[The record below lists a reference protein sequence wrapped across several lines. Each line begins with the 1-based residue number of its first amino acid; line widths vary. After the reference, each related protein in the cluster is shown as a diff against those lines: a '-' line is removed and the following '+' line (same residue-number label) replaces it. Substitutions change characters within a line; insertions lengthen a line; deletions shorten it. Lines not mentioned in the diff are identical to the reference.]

1 MTYNSS
7 YDGQDSDAISF
18 GACPYAYSS
27 NIINN
32 AYIALPHN
40 ASELNNVSVPH

>member
-7 YDGQDSDAISF
+7 YDGQYSDAISF